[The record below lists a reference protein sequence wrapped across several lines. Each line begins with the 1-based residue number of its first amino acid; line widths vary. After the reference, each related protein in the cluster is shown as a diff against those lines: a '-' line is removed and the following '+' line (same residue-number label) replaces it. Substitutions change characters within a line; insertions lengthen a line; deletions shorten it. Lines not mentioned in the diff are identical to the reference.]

1 MSVTDIT
8 AIISA
13 FIAVASAIVAC
24 VAVYTPW
31 KLQHDSELFRQAV
44 LTLERAYRA
53 LSNDGKN
60 IRPALADRL
69 NWLTAARHIQGY
81 RGLKSRIK
89 SDLYQLLCEE
99 HEEFWRHQ
107 FYLCLDMHNIS
118 NSSYYDKTTSPE
130 RKLGIEPRS
139 ALIIYS
145 FASWPNSK
153 IDPIASVDI
162 QALLDDCN
170 PLKGNIGLR
179 TYVEQFPNLLCG
191 K

>member
-1 MSVTDIT
+1 MSVADYA

-13 FIAVASAIVAC
+13 IVA
-24 VAVYTPW
+24 VVSAFVAGIAVYTPW
-31 KLQHDSELFRQAV
+31 KLQHESELFRQAA
-44 LTLERAYRA
+44 LTLERAYRS

-81 RGLKSRIK
+81 KALKSRIK
-89 SDLYQLLCEE
+89 SDLYLLLCEE

-107 FYLCLDMHNIS
+107 FYVCLDLHNIS
-118 NSSYYDKTTSPE
+118 NSSYYDEIVTPE

-162 QALLDDCN
+162 QALLEDCN
-170 PLKGNIGLR
+170 PLKGNLGLR
-179 TYVEQFPNLLCG
+179 TYVEKFPTLFG
-191 K
+191 DK